1 MRMWLKEIRLQ
12 KDLTQEQTANKSN
25 ISRSYY
31 THIESGV
38 KNPTVETAKD
48 IAFTLEFKWTN
59 FFENQCSLKEQKTYK
74 EML

>member
-1 MRMWLKEIRLQ
+1 MRMWLKEVRLQ
-12 KDLTQEQTANKSN
+12 KDLTQEQTAIKSN

-48 IAFTLEFKWTN
+48 IAFALEFEWTN
-59 FFENQCSLKEQKTYK
+59 FFENQRSLKEQKAYK
-74 EML
+74 EMM